1 MALGIVGIITLHD
14 VANYGS
20 CLQAYATQ
28 QVFKKLGW
36 GSVIIDYHRPNNR
49 PEAHIRS
56 FFKRR
61 GFSENS
67 VLFKTV
73 SSQPASFVFRRY
85 YLRRGRVF
93 EQFRKQYLSLTSPY
107 YSEEELEQNPPIA
120 DIYCTGSDQVWNS
133 VWNEGFEKPLFLEW
147 VPASVPRIAF
157 SASIGREVLDEW
169 EKPLMQSALKKYSAI
184 SMREI
189 SGVKL
194 LSELGLGDVSLVLDP
209 TLMLVENEWSRV
221 ATFQRNLPEK
231 YILSYQLNPNDLFVK
246 YTQRLSE
253 ALGVAVVKICY
264 RKRDRQHGA
273 INLLMPKVTD
283 FLGLFLNASCV
294 VTDSFHAT
302 AFSLNFEKPFI
313 SIAPSRFST
322 RIKSILDLTNTKDR
336 LLSDYS
342 DIELMNRSIDFVDVR
357 NQLSDARNKTMA
369 FLKSS
374 LSACFA
380 EDGTVLE
387 STRG

>member
-1 MALGIVGIITLHD
+1 MALGIVGMITLHD

-133 VWNEGFEKPLFLEW
+133 VWNEGFEKPPVSYTHLTL
-147 VPASVPRIAF
+147 PTKAF
-157 SASIGREVLDEW
+157 V
-169 EKPLMQSALKKYSAI
+169 
-184 SMREI
+184 
-189 SGVKL
+189 
-194 LSELGLGDVSLVLDP
+194 
-209 TLMLVENEWSRV
+209 
-221 ATFQRNLPEK
+221 
-231 YILSYQLNPNDLFVK
+231 
-246 YTQRLSE
+246 
-253 ALGVAVVKICY
+253 
-264 RKRDRQHGA
+264 
-273 INLLMPKVTD
+273 
-283 FLGLFLNASCV
+283 
-294 VTDSFHAT
+294 
-302 AFSLNFEKPFI
+302 
-313 SIAPSRFST
+313 
-322 RIKSILDLTNTKDR
+322 
-336 LLSDYS
+336 
-342 DIELMNRSIDFVDVR
+342 
-357 NQLSDARNKTMA
+357 
-369 FLKSS
+369 
-374 LSACFA
+374 
-380 EDGTVLE
+380 
-387 STRG
+387 